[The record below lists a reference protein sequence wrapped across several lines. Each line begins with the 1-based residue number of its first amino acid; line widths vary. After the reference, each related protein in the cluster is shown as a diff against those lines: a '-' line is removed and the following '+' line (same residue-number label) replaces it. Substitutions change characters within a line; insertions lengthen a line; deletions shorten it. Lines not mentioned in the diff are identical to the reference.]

1 MDGLVFPDKIQ
12 AVELGD
18 TYGKIVIS
26 PLERGM
32 ATTLGNGMRR
42 TLLSSIPGAAVVRVM
57 FAGKYHEYDTIDGVQ
72 EDILEIIL
80 NIKSIA
86 LRAHG
91 EDVKRLT
98 LEKSGP
104 CEVTAADLVLPP
116 GVEIINPDLLLATL
130 NGNGVLELELEVE
143 TGYGYR
149 PSELNKLSDG
159 AISVIPIDADFSPVR
174 KVNFTVEE
182 TRVGGLSGYE
192 RLTMEVSTNG
202 GIRPEEAI
210 SEAAKILSH
219 HLSMFSEFAAHP
231 FGVELVEETPEED
244 SRLSVLLTDLDVD
257 PRACN
262 LLREAEIVTLGD
274 LLSRPR
280 EELLDIHGFGAKT
293 LGRVE
298 ERLREL
304 DYELRSEE
312 EMRDA
317 A

>member
-12 AVELGD
+12 AVELGE
-18 TYGKIVIS
+18 TYGKIVIT

-80 NIKSIA
+80 NIKSIS

-98 LEKSGP
+98 LEKAGP
-104 CEVTAADLVLPP
+104 CVVTADDLVLPP
-116 GVEIINPDLLLATL
+116 GVEIINPDLHLATL
-130 NGNGVLELELEVE
+130 NGNGTLELELEVE

-149 PSELNKLSDG
+149 PSELNKLTDG

-174 KVNFTVEE
+174 KVNFEVEE

-219 HLSMFSEFAAHP
+219 HLSMFAEFAAHP

-244 SRLSVLLTDLDVD
+244 SRLSIPLTDLDVD